1 METDRRGH
9 TRFLVQDD
17 VLVALPDGFTKIG
30 KAKGIGRGGLSFD
43 HIYENSTV
51 EVPKAHVSPIDDS
64 DSQVPFSTPPF
75 YPDPD
80 YPMYS
85 YILWSIFLDKLL
97 PFLIYTIPK
106 QGLTINIVSKLQ

>member
-30 KAKGIGRGGLSFD
+30 KAKDIGRGRLSFD

-64 DSQVPFSTPPF
+64 DSQVPSSTPLLSGPRL
-75 YPDPD
+75 PDV
-80 YPMYS
+80 
-85 YILWSIFLDKLL
+85 FLCLVVDL
-97 PFLIYTIPK
+97 
-106 QGLTINIVSKLQ
+106 S